1 MYLYRFIYNIY
12 LYIYVNS
19 GNSGIGSP
27 ISFDLKTLM
36 IVSRGK
42 EDASKPQHGMAK
54 KLPKLLSLG
63 NYNQV
68 SLNRGQDLGDQLV
81 ATL

>member
-1 MYLYRFIYNIY
+1 
-12 LYIYVNS
+12 
-19 GNSGIGSP
+19 
-27 ISFDLKTLM
+27 M

-42 EDASKPQHGMAK
+42 EDTGKPQHGMAK